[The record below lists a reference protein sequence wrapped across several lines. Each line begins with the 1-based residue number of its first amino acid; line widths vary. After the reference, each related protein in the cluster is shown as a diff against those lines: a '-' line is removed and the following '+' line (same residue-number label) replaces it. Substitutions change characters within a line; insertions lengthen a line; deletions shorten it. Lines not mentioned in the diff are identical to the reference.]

1 MEPIRVYQTDH
12 RGIWLRDVAAFT
24 EVLNG
29 KHLYPAGT
37 RSKMPPTLQANE
49 AARTVGDAVD
59 SDWEVIPDFEGVTY
73 WTADGVEH
81 KVNEIGAALPAGALL
96 EKPAPTAAQLAAK
109 RVLEIKAELQQ
120 IDADGARPAREI
132 ALALVAGGTAPEAAV
147 SKVQTLETQAQTL
160 RDELATL
167 SEVA

>member
-12 RGIWLRDVAAFT
+12 RGIWLPGVAVFT

-37 RSKMPPTLQANE
+37 RSKTPPALQANE
-49 AARTVGDAVD
+49 AARTTGDAVD

-73 WTADGVEH
+73 WTLDGAEH
-81 KVNEIGAALPAGALL
+81 KISEIGVGLPAGALL
-96 EKPAPTAAQLAAK
+96 QKPAPTQAQLAAK

-120 IDADGARPAREI
+120 IDSDGARPAREI
-132 ALALVAGGTAPEAAV
+132 ALALVAGGTAPAAAV
-147 SKVQTLETQAQTL
+147 DKVQALESQAQTL
-160 RDELATL
+160 RAELATL
-167 SEVA
+167 SEVV